1 MSRNHNA
8 PGDAQ
13 DADDSKPEKTGK
25 GKGVTLSSLGLGRS
39 KKVFINSILL
49 REEIALVDK
58 VRPRHRG
65 DCADERGN
73 PREEMRPC
81 PFVSCSQHLYLDV
94 NPTTGSIKINFPDI
108 PADEM
113 YRMAETCALDVAG
126 RGNITLEE
134 VGALMNLT
142 RERVRQIEVDAYE
155 DMRIDIGRGYDEASS
170 RVEAEVAERLH
181 AAMRKETQ
189 TVRNI
194 IKVPAIEV
202 AQSPENTTTVATDT
216 TAAPEKALAKEDEN
230 DMDLDF
236 GLGDD

>member
-1 MSRNHNA
+1 MSRNPNT
-8 PGDAQ
+8 PGDSPEP
-13 DADDSKPEKTGK
+13 DDSKEEKTGK

-39 KKVFINSILL
+39 RKVFTDSILL
-49 REEIALVDK
+49 GEEIALVDK
-58 VRPRHRG
+58 IRPRHRG

-94 NPTTGSIKINFPDI
+94 NPTTGSIKLNFPDI

-113 YRMAETCALDVAG
+113 HLMAETCALDVAG

-155 DMRIDIGRGYDEASS
+155 DMRLDIGKGYDEASS
-170 RVEAEVAERLH
+170 RVEAEIAERLH
-181 AAMRKETQ
+181 AAIKKEARVRANIV
-189 TVRNI
+189 TV
-194 IKVPAIEV
+194 PTIEI
-202 AQSPENTTTVATDT
+202 AQSTENTTIVTTDAVAVSKGD
-216 TAAPEKALAKEDEN
+216 DD
-230 DMDLDF
+230 DMDMDF